1 MSDLLSHILSK
12 FPTSPLLAKAG
23 HFVVDETLGTGL
35 LFAAEFKKNPTKR
48 AIVSSSLYSAQRLY
62 EFMLNF
68 LSEDELIFFPGD
80 ELLRAETLVSSKEF
94 LVQRLYGMA
103 EALEEK
109 PRILITHPSA
119 LLRFLPRPKTFLE
132 ATITLEKGKEYDLK
146 ELKEQL
152 IALGYER
159 VERVEAPLQFA
170 ARGDILDV
178 YSVSS
183 LSPARIEF
191 FGDEIDAIRL
201 FDLSS
206 QRSKES
212 QDAYVVLPAT
222 DIYLDEN
229 ELTNLAFAVK
239 TKENEDKTILSEAL
253 FVDEQKHIESALQN
267 YVEHSYKPTL
277 YRYFTLAHEDH
288 PYSIID
294 YFHPELLFVGNKAQF
309 ETTLGMLETEASE
322 YLTELFNRGKICSG
336 LRQYME
342 VSDATKAALR
352 TRYGVPFASQ
362 REDIQFSV
370 HKAAANTGGFNGI
383 VPHIQSY
390 LSTNEKVLLC
400 VSDAHK
406 RESVLRVLDEN
417 NIPYET
423 VEGFA
428 DPKDKLGIS
437 LSYLN
442 EGFEIPSLSRVY
454 LSENDIFG
462 RKNVT
467 ARFASRFK
475 NATVLRSFEDLKP
488 GDYVVHEYSGIGK
501 FAGIETLLVD
511 GNHRDFL
518 HILYADNQ
526 ALYVPLEQF
535 RLVRKYAGREG
546 AAPKL
551 SHLYSGEWDKKKKQ
565 IQSRVNELAERLIAL
580 YGTRAKG
587 NGFAFPPDDEL
598 QLRFESEFMYEL
610 TSDQAK
616 AVADIKADMES
627 PNIMDR
633 LLCGD
638 VGFGKTEV
646 AFRAAFKAF
655 LAGKQVAMLCP
666 TTLLARQH
674 YEVAK
679 ERFQSFGIRIG
690 LVSRMVPLKEQKAT
704 IKKTKEGQ
712 IDLLIGTHRLLSK
725 EIEFKDLGLLI
736 VDEEQRFGV
745 EQKERIKE
753 YKTAVDVLT
762 LSATPIPRT
771 LQMSLIGIRALSEI
785 NTPPSFRVPIQTYVI
800 PQSEEVIDEL
810 VARELGRGGQVFYL
824 HNNIDSIYAVASKLA
839 KRVPLANIGVAHG
852 RMDRNEVED
861 IMTKFYDGEINVLVC
876 TSIVENGI
884 DVPNANMI
892 VVEDADHFGLSQLY
906 QIKGRVGRGNRIAYA
921 YLMYR
926 PQKEMNEDAQKRLK
940 AISEFTELGSG
951 YKIAQRD
958 LMIRGAGDILGPEQA
973 GFIDS
978 VGLDLYLKLLNEAI
992 ESKKENKPVEPPV
1005 PRKMF
1010 AIDAYIPAEYANNAD
1025 KLELYQELDSLQN
1038 EKEIEAFRKK
1048 VRDIHGRVPNEVGL
1062 LINKKKIDLLLEKE
1076 EFEGVEEFGSRVDI
1090 TLASAFS
1097 RMNGIGNLLF
1107 ESLSDYLSLLR
1118 VSFVER
1124 KLKIMMQ
1131 KGEQWV
1137 TDLLSVLRIVDK
1149 VYEAAKKN

>member
-1 MSDLLSHILSK
+1 MADLFSSLSK
-12 FPTSPLLAKAG
+12 NFPTSPLLSKKG
-23 HFVVDETLGTGL
+23 DFVVDETLGTGL
-35 LFAAEFKKNPTKR
+35 VFALEFKQNPSKR
-48 AIVSSSLYSAQRLY
+48 AIISTNLYSAQRLY

-68 LSEDELIFFPGD
+68 LDEDDLIFFPGD

-119 LLRFLPRPKTFLE
+119 LLRFLPAPESYKE
-132 ATITLEKGKEYDLK
+132 NTLILKKGEEYDISSLK
-146 ELKEQL
+146 EKL

-170 ARGDILDV
+170 SRGDILDV

-206 QRSKES
+206 QRSKSNEDS
-212 QDAYVVLPAT
+212 YKILPAT
-222 DIYLDEN
+222 DIFLNEEEISILAEKIKQREDEDQTLISPSLFEDEKNYVAN
-229 ELTNLAFAVK
+229 ELTRYLNH
-239 TKENEDKTILSEAL
+239 D
-253 FVDEQKHIESALQN
+253 
-267 YVEHSYKPTL
+267 YKPSL
-277 YRYFTLAHEDH
+277 YRYFGLRFEM
-288 PYSIID
+288 PYSILD
-294 YFHPELLFVGNKAQF
+294 YFHPELVFVGNKTQF
-309 ETTLGMLETEASE
+309 RSTLTMLQSEASE
-322 YLTELFNRGKICSG
+322 YLYEMHSRGKICSG
-336 LRQYME
+336 LRQYMDLLE
-342 VSDATKAALR
+342 AIKGKVPV
-352 TRYGVPFASQ
+352 RYGVPYASPSD
-362 REDIQFSV
+362 EFQFNV
-370 HKAAANTGGFNGI
+370 HKAVTNTGGFSGI
-383 VPHIQSY
+383 IPHLQSY
-390 LSTNEKVLLC
+390 LSTNEKTVLFLG
-400 VSDAHK
+400 DAHK
-406 RESVLRVLDEN
+406 RESVIGLLKEN
-417 NIPYET
+417 GIDYET
-423 VEGFA
+423 VKGFEE
-428 DPKDKLGIS
+428 PSGKLGIS
-437 LSYLN
+437 STYLN

-462 RKNVT
+462 RKNVS

-488 GDYVVHEYSGIGK
+488 GDYVVHEYSGIGQ
-501 FAGIETLLVD
+501 FAGIETLLVE

-546 AAPKL
+546 ASPKL
-551 SHLYSGEWDKKKKQ
+551 SHLYGGDWEKKKKQ
-565 IQSRVNELAERLIAL
+565 IQNRVNELADRLIAL
-580 YGTRAKG
+580 YGSRAKG
-587 NGFAFPPDDEL
+587 NGFAFPADDEL
-598 QLRFESEFMYEL
+598 QRRFENEFMYEL
-610 TSDQAK
+610 TSDQQK
-616 AVADIKADMES
+616 ALDEIKTDMES

-646 AFRAAFKAF
+646 AFRAAFKAI
-655 LAGKQVAMLCP
+655 LAGKQVALLCP

-679 ERFQSFGIRIG
+679 ERFQSFGVRIG
-690 LVSRMVPLKEQKAT
+690 LLSRMVPTREQTST
-704 IKKTKEGQ
+704 IKKTKAGE

-725 EIEFKDLGLLI
+725 EISYKDLGLLI

-745 EQKERIKE
+745 EQKEKIKE
-753 YKTAVDVLT
+753 YKNAIDVLT

-771 LQMSLIGIRALSEI
+771 LQMSLIGVRALSEI
-785 NTPPSFRVPIQTYVI
+785 NTPPSFRVPIQTYVV

-810 VARELGRGGQVFYL
+810 VSRELGRGGQVFYL
-824 HNNIDSIYAVASKLA
+824 HNNIESIYAVASKLA
-839 KRVPLANIGVAHG
+839 KRIPMASIGVAHG

-992 ESKKENKPVEPPV
+992 EGKKENKIPEPPA

-1010 AIDAYIPAEYANNAD
+1010 AIDAYIPAEYANDAD
-1025 KLELYQELDSLQN
+1025 KLQLYQELDSIPD
-1038 EKEIEAFRKK
+1038 EKSLEAYRKK
-1048 VRDIHGRVPNEVGL
+1048 VRDIHGRVPNEVAL
-1062 LINKKKIDLLLEKE
+1062 LIDKKKIDLLIEKE
-1076 EFEGVEEFGSRVDI
+1076 EFESIEELTNRVDI
-1090 TLASAFS
+1090 TLAQAFS
-1097 RMNGIGNLLF
+1097 KINGIGNLLF
-1107 ESLSDYLSLLR
+1107 ESLSDYLSCLR

-1124 KLKIMMQ
+1124 KLKIM
-1131 KGEQWV
+1131 V
-1137 TDLLSVLRIVDK
+1137 TKKEDWIHDLLSILRIVDK
-1149 VYEAAKKN
+1149 VYNGAKNG